1 MRGLASDLMSLFTA
15 WVLTASTNDNI
26 SEIESAGKMKELE
39 MWSDLLK
46 VSQSSQVQPVSLSL
60 SFIIRVSK

>member
-1 MRGLASDLMSLFTA
+1 MSLFTA
-15 WVLTASTNDNI
+15 WVLTASRNDNI

-46 VSQSSQVQPVSLSL
+46 VSQSSQVQPV
-60 SFIIRVSK
+60 